1 MYVAYSN
8 HFHTFAMKTNNNL
21 AVKTASEK
29 KFDEQLITKHFLIG
43 TKICP
48 TDRLSFVESRP
59 PRDLLASRVIEII
72 MDKRHS
78 TKLAIL
84 LI

>member
-1 MYVAYSN
+1 
-8 HFHTFAMKTNNNL
+8 MKTNNNL

-29 KFDEQLITKHFLIG
+29 KFDDNLTPKHFLIG

-59 PRDLLASRVIEII
+59 PCDLLASRVIEII